1 MFLMQLAASL
11 RGVISRSCLFRQ
23 KTTGIG
29 SQGLAG
35 RELQRAARMPRGAA
49 DGEGPAKVES
59 RRLCG
64 MPGQSPLCMF
74 QRKCGQVRHLLK
86 HEKSRFSQSPAPPAS
101 PPIGHL
107 QGSQRGL
114 GGFQW
119 AYAIKAAKTVA
130 LRVSSSAFGHRLCA
144 VGFNFAPAAGCS
156 MAGGQRPCAA
166 GADGQAA
173 PSPQGWLRAAAR
185 AAGAVA
191 GWPCLQ
197 ARVHCTRQLRIE

>member
-1 MFLMQLAASL
+1 MQLAASL

-144 VGFNFAPAAGCS
+144 VGFNFAA
-156 MAGGQRPCAA
+156 
-166 GADGQAA
+166 
-173 PSPQGWLRAAAR
+173 LAAAR
-185 AAGAVA
+185 PEGSRDSREGGGAGDMRSSV
-191 GWPCLQ
+191 WSP
-197 ARVHCTRQLRIE
+197 